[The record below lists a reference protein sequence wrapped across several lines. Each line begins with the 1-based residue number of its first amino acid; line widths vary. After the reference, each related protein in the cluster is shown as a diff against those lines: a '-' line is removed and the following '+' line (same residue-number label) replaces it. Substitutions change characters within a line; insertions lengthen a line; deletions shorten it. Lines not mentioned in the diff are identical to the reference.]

1 VGRKQQSRSNGARTG
16 DERDRKRKS
25 GQVGDLLAGGGLGLA
40 LLLQMLP
47 EDHPRRNAEQQNA
60 PWEQAD
66 QLESGTGLSLFPN
79 GRRQLER
86 MNLGDALAEVGARI
100 GEGSA
105 YYRMDGTFVSR
116 VVTTDSSGWNGIYG
130 MHRADLLRVLAAG
143 LPSTAIRWGHRCIA
157 FEQRDFVVRLNFATG
172 QTDTADVVVAADGI
186 QSSLQEYVV
195 EPSTPE
201 YSGSRAYR
209 GLIPKEK
216 VPE

>member
-1 VGRKQQSRSNGARTG
+1 M
-16 DERDRKRKS
+16 
-25 GQVGDLLAGGGLGLA
+25 VGD
-40 LLLQMLP
+40 
-47 EDHPRRNAEQQNA
+47 
-60 PWEQAD
+60 
-66 QLESGTGLSLFPN
+66 S
-79 GRRQLER
+79 
-86 MNLGDALAEVGARI
+86 LGDALAEVGARI